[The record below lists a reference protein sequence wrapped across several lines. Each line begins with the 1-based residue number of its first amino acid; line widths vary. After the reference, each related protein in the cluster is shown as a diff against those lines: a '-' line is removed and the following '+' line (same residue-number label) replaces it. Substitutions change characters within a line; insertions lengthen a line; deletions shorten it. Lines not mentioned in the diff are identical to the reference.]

1 MADHI
6 VARLDEL
13 ADGIVHS
20 VDVEDTPVLLYRRG
34 DAVTALQGTCPHA
47 GAPLAD
53 GIRDGDRVI
62 CPWHKAEFCLRT
74 GKYLAPPAVDN
85 LIRYDVRVQNDQVVV
100 TVPAEEPAQRAITQP
115 DSRTFLIVGAGA
127 AGAVAAQTLRAE
139 GFSGRVVM
147 VDRVNRVPYDRTLLS
162 KYHLSGQ
169 DGDEKSPL
177 QTQSFYREQRIERCT
192 GTVEVLD
199 AKRREIRCDN
209 GEVIS
214 YDTAL
219 IATGGVPVAPSLPG
233 AHLRNVFVLRSIADA
248 DAILAQAERSE
259 RAVVVGLG
267 FIGMEVAASLRERG
281 LEVTVVG
288 QESVPFERQLGKEAG
303 QAFVHLHQQNG
314 VHFRLKTGVTSLAGH
329 QKVEAV
335 VLESGERLPADLVV
349 FGSGIKPATAF
360 LQDIP
365 VNDDG
370 SVTVDH
376 TLQVAD
382 GLYAAGDIARYSYRG
397 QPLRVEHWRV
407 AQQHGRVAALNMLGR
422 NVSYNAVPFFW
433 TIQYFKQ
440 LDYIGH
446 ARNWDRVV
454 IHGDIRKPAFIAYY
468 VSGGHVIAAAG
479 LDRGDDTAALLAL
492 FRRRQDWTAEALGD
506 SPRQVLAR
514 LQTP

>member
-6 VARLDEL
+6 VARFNEL
-13 ADGIVHS
+13 ADGMFHS
-20 VDVEDTPVLLYRRG
+20 VTVEGAPVFLYRNG
-34 DAVTALQGTCPHA
+34 DVVTAFQGTCPHA

-53 GIRDGDRVI
+53 GIRDGDRLI
-62 CPWHKAEFCLRT
+62 CPWHKAEFCLKT
-74 GKYLAPPAVDN
+74 GKFLAPPAVDD
-85 LIRYDVRVQNDQVVV
+85 LMRYDVRIENDQVVV
-100 TVPAEEPAQRAITQP
+100 TAPGEPPPSPSITQP

-127 AGAVAAQTLRAE
+127 AGALAAQTLRAE
-139 GFSGRVVM
+139 GFGGRIVM
-147 VDRVNRVPYDRTLLS
+147 VDQANRVPYDRTLLS
-162 KYHLSGQ
+162 KYHLSGRH
-169 DGDEKSPL
+169 GDEKSPL
-177 QTQSFYREQRIERCT
+177 QTQSFYREQRIERRT
-192 GTVEVLD
+192 GTVETLD
-199 AKRREIRCDN
+199 AKRREVRCDN
-209 GEVIS
+209 GEVMA

-219 IATGGVPVAPSLPG
+219 IATGGVPVFPSLPG

-267 FIGMEVAASLRERG
+267 FIGMEVTASLRERG

-288 QESVPFERQLGKEAG
+288 QESVPFEKQLGKEVG
-303 QAFVHLHQQNG
+303 QAFVSLHQQNG
-314 VHFRLKTGVTSLAGH
+314 VQFRLGTGVTSLAGD
-329 QKVEAV
+329 KKIEAA
-335 VLESGERLPADLVV
+335 VLEGGEHLRADLVV

-360 LQDIP
+360 LKGIP

-376 TLQVAD
+376 TLRVTD
-382 GLYAAGDIARYSYRG
+382 GLYAAGDIARYAYRG

-407 AQQHGRVAALNMLGR
+407 AQQQGRTAALNMLGR
-422 NVSYNAVPFFW
+422 NVAYDAVPFFW

-446 ARNWDRVV
+446 AQRWDEV
-454 IHGDIRKPAFIAYY
+454 IVHGDTGKPAFIAYY
-468 VSGGHVIAAAG
+468 VSGGRVVAAAG

-492 FRRRQDWTAEALGD
+492 FRRRQDWTAEELGD

-514 LQTP
+514 LI